1 MRRALKTETAE
12 QLFPAWAVSMPEH
25 WGQGGRGEGLYH
37 QKLLGEEI
45 KASGSE
51 SEDQP

>member
-1 MRRALKTETAE
+1 MKRALKTETAE
-12 QLFPAWAVSMPEH
+12 QLFSTWAVSMPEH
-25 WGQGGRGEGLYH
+25 WGMEGRGEGFYH

-51 SEDQP
+51 NEDQP